1 MAVTVKK
8 NVIAASKAETIQVSD
23 APTKP
28 LVKNAKNVAPAVE
41 APEPVQAAEEH
52 VTTPAIAETTVEQP
66 DGSVESSEEVVGT
79 VTTKGTP
86 AIVRVGMG
94 LTKNLGNF
102 ESLKAY
108 VEIAI
113 PCEVDGEE
121 IEETY
126 ATAKGWVDEKVS
138 EINAEVEAQIGG

>member
-8 NVIAASKAETIQVSD
+8 NVVAASKAETTTVSD

-28 LVKNAKNVAPAVE
+28 ITKNVKAAPPE
-41 APEPVQAAEEH
+41 AQEPVQVAEEH
-52 VTTPAIAETTVEQP
+52 VTTLAVSETTVEQP
-66 DGSVESSEEVVGT
+66 DGSVEHSEEVVGT

-94 LTKNLGNF
+94 LTKNLGNY

-108 VEIAI
+108 VEISI

-126 ATAKGWVDEKVS
+126 ATAKGWVDEKIS
-138 EINAEVEAQIGG
+138 DINAEVDAQIGG